1 MEPKEIIKKLR
12 ERLEGL
18 DNPELDNMMDHVK
31 EYLDVGKYLPT
42 TINFER
48 PKTIRQAQKALKR
61 IEKHLDIVVPLHHDA
76 KRVLQIIASVEF
88 QLLGVLVRSN
98 YVSKNASGPIQKNAI
113 AAQLPKLGSVK
124 SRWEALDKI
133 CTQAQQRLASARES
147 LKLQAK
153 LDDNLRWA
161 QDRQPS

>member
-1 MEPKEIIKKLR
+1 MEIKQLLKKSQEKLD
-12 ERLEGL
+12 GL
-18 DNPELDNMMDHVK
+18 DNPELDNMMDQVRGF
-31 EYLDVGKYLPT
+31 LDVGKYLPT

-48 PKTIRQAQKALKR
+48 PKTIRQAQKALKE
-61 IEKHLDIVVPLHHDA
+61 IEKHLDVIVPLHHDA
-76 KRVLQIIASVEF
+76 KRVLQIIFSVEY
-88 QLLGVLVRSN
+88 QILGVLVRSKD
-98 YVSKNASGPIQKNAI
+98 VPKNASGPVQKNVL
-113 AAQLPKLGSVK
+113 AAHLPKLGHVK
-124 SRWEALDKI
+124 SRWEALDRI